1 MLFVE
6 IITVCRHIDIEQT
19 KTLCVQGV
27 DFPSASPGGT
37 CSNHSAPKTRYK
49 FLRAGMVTLI
59 ASGVTAV

>member
-1 MLFVE
+1 MLFLE
-6 IITVCRHIDIEQT
+6 IIAVCRQIDTEQT

-27 DFPSASPGGT
+27 EFSSASPGGT

-59 ASGVTAV
+59 ASDVTAV